1 LPRVAAE
8 QRDAVAQLLRGDRQR
23 QQTGP
28 QSATSRHAPAPE
40 VTMFERYAFVAL
52 TTQDLRKARAFWVD
66 LLGCPATEERDNEY
80 FIVDAG
86 GLRLC
91 VDREDGGVHRAGS
104 SDPTIGLKVQSAAA
118 TLAELVNRGL
128 TEEAKIISAAR
139 GAYVVIHDPE
149 GRCVILTEA
158 D

>member
-1 LPRVAAE
+1 M
-8 QRDAVAQLLRGDRQR
+8 RGITMRR
-23 QQTGP
+23 K
-28 QSATSRHAPAPE
+28 PE
-40 VTMFERYAFVAL
+40 ATMFERYAFVAL
-52 TTQDLRKARAFWVD
+52 TARDLRRARAFWVD

-91 VDREDGGVHRAGS
+91 VDSADGEVHRAGS
-104 SDPTIGLKVQSAAA
+104 TDPAIGLKVHSAADS
-118 TLAELVNRGL
+118 LAELVNRGL
-128 TEEAKIISAAR
+128 TEEAKLITTAR

-149 GRCVILTEA
+149 GRCVILTEV